1 MKHIDTIGKDRVY
14 LTGSR
19 RTIERVIHKE
29 AGKFFVVWYG
39 NMIEVKKGSSGYYTV
54 EAY

>member
-19 RTIERVIHKE
+19 RTIERVICKN
-29 AGKFFVVWYG
+29 AGKFFIAWYG
-39 NMIEVKKGSSGYYTV
+39 NMIEVKKGNSGYYTV